1 MDATK
6 PKAGRE
12 RGLPRLWTV
21 EALAEHWRIRPDT
34 LRAWAR
40 RGDLPSIKLGRK
52 VLFPEDAL
60 RAKIE
65 GAIR

>member
-1 MDATK
+1 MGTPK
-6 PKAGRE
+6 SKAGSRP
-12 RGLPRLWTV
+12 GLPVLWTV

-40 RGDLPSIKLGRK
+40 RGELPSIKLGRK

-60 RAKIE
+60 RAKLE
-65 GAIR
+65 AAIR